1 MHHFMELVIF
11 CLVVSVRAAEP
22 CSVPA
27 GAVKD
32 VFFAELFL
40 QFFTYER
47 NRLVQDTQCAVS
59 LIQSCLQRFKLP
71 FVFCILMDFVMAAL
85 T

>member
-1 MHHFMELVIF
+1 MELVIF
-11 CLVVSVRAAEP
+11 GLMISVRAAEP
-22 CSVPA
+22 CGVPA
-27 GAVKD
+27 GAVKE
-32 VFFAELFL
+32 VFFAKRFP

-71 FVFCILMDFVMAAL
+71 FVFCLFMDFVMAAL
-85 T
+85 A